1 MLDYDE
7 LEKDLQDR
15 IEKIAKK
22 FNQNINRLIKEFAVD
37 GGLEVNRDLS
47 ILNKRILKELK
58 ESGIEKLYDY
68 MVSIT
73 AKIEKQNI
81 SYYSKLSSI
90 ESDIRKSDS
99 VKYVAENL
107 KIVSNPCPIR
117 FFLRFSATY
126 LTILEKILPKE
137 ITRYTT
143 QITKGLFSVYDGAI
157 QNTIK
162 QKYNPTKGKYLNSLV
177 ESSRPF
183 CIHMRETYGNKE
195 ITVEQLQKSLDEYCP
210 KGIPS
215 DKFIEIDGRKLR
227 KGAGMLEGTTVQNF
241 DINKGGAT
249 NNCNHTWVW
258 IIE

>member
-99 VKYVAENL
+99 VK
-107 KIVSNPCPIR
+107 
-117 FFLRFSATY
+117 
-126 LTILEKILPKE
+126 
-137 ITRYTT
+137 
-143 QITKGLFSVYDGAI
+143 
-157 QNTIK
+157 
-162 QKYNPTKGKYLNSLV
+162 
-177 ESSRPF
+177 
-183 CIHMRETYGNKE
+183 
-195 ITVEQLQKSLDEYCP
+195 
-210 KGIPS
+210 
-215 DKFIEIDGRKLR
+215 
-227 KGAGMLEGTTVQNF
+227 
-241 DINKGGAT
+241 
-249 NNCNHTWVW
+249 
-258 IIE
+258 